1 MNFRLS
7 KETFINSKGHSFYQ
21 RPYVKHFSSKYK
33 TKVKMNINNSHLKIT
48 QWAEEDRPREKLLKK
63 GASALTNAELL
74 AILIGSG
81 NQEES
86 AVSLMQRVLSSCNNS
101 LNSLSQWHLKEFLQF
116 KGLGVAK
123 GTALLAALEIA
134 KRKATE
140 TTLQQPQI
148 RYSDDI
154 YKLFQPQLR
163 DLTHEELWLLL
174 LNQAN
179 KVLDSV
185 KISSGG
191 IDGTYADIRIILK
204 QALLYNACNI
214 VLIHNHPSGNCTPSS
229 QDKELTKKIY
239 ESAQLMNIH
248 LLDHLIIGQ
257 TSYYSFSDESFF
269 A

>member
-1 MNFRLS
+1 
-7 KETFINSKGHSFYQ
+7 
-21 RPYVKHFSSKYK
+21 
-33 TKVKMNINNSHLKIT
+33 MNIHKPHLKIT

-63 GASALTNAELL
+63 GAAALTTAELL

-81 NQEES
+81 NKEES
-86 AVSLMQRVLSSCNNS
+86 AVSLMQRVLKTCNNS
-101 LNSLSQWHLKEFLQF
+101 LNRLGQWHLKEFMQF

-123 GTALLAALEIA
+123 TTALLAALEIA

-140 TTLQQPQI
+140 SAQHQPQI
-148 RYSDDI
+148 RYPDDI
-154 YKLFQPQLR
+154 YNLFQPLLR

-185 KISSGG
+185 KISTGG
-191 IDGTYADIRIILK
+191 MDGTYADIRIILK

-214 VLIHNHPSGNCTPSS
+214 ALIHNHPSGNCTPSS
-229 QDKELTKKIY
+229 QDKDLTQKVHK
-239 ESAQLMNIH
+239 SAQLMNIH

-257 TSYYSFSDESFF
+257 THYYSFANEGFLE
-269 A
+269 